1 MDPNAGMESEPL
13 WEKNRDFEMD
23 KLGVIYLITA
33 LLGVPFAL
41 YFFLNF
47 LSPLV
52 YRITAMRISEVW
64 LCGIGLLEE
73 TLTLV

>member
-52 YRITAMRISEVW
+52 YRITAMRISEV
-64 LCGIGLLEE
+64 C
-73 TLTLV
+73 LVESGRCDERS